1 MKDALLFILFAA
13 LGFPLGAGLARFILW
28 MDKQK
33 RPPRR
38 RPAAAIPGGIA
49 IIGIGFN
56 LLFAV
61 LNAVKHN
68 WHDMDEHLL
77 MAVFFVL
84 ATWGA
89 CVVTHRVPVEPP
101 DGPNYGD
108 GI

>member
-1 MKDALLFILFAA
+1 MKDALLLLLFTG
-13 LGFPLGAGLARFILW
+13 LGFPLGAALALFVLW

-38 RPAAAIPGGIA
+38 RPTAVIPVGIA
-49 IIGIGFN
+49 ILGIGSSM
-56 LLFAV
+56 LLAV
-61 LNAVKHN
+61 FNAVEHH
-68 WHDMDEHLL
+68 WHDMNEHLM
-77 MAVFFVL
+77 MAVFFVP

-89 CVVTHRVPVEPP
+89 WLVTRRTQIGPP